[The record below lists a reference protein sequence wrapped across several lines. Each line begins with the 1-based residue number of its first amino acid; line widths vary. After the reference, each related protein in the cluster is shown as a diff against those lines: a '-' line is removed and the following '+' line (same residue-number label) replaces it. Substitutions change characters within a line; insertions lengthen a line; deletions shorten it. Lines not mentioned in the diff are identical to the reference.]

1 MEFPRKG
8 ELDPQAGVDL
18 ARSIQVS
25 HADIPILLQSRDPK
39 NQVWAD
45 QLKVSFLLKGS
56 PTLLKD
62 LGKFMKENFS
72 FGDFVFSLA
81 DGTEVGRAK
90 DLRGLEKLLH
100 TVPDESILF
109 HGERNHFS
117 NWLKARTEFLLAYKL
132 RPRRVSDY
140 TSVADVRQYLIRSV
154 QELRVS
160 QQRGSIV
167 DFDRETFDPSSSF
180 ARIGGGS
187 LGGKGRGLAFVNSMI
202 YTYLL
207 EDRFDRT
214 KVRVPAAV
222 VVGTD
227 VFDQFMLDNNLWD
240 TALMSTDDD
249 EIERLFLAA
258 EFSDDVVGAL
268 RSYLELAG
276 YPVAVRSSSLLE
288 DSQYQPFAGI
298 YRTCMLPNNNRDPE
312 VRLEQLQ
319 TAVKEVYASTF
330 SRCAKAYIK
339 ATPYRLEE
347 EKMAVVIQK
356 LVGSRYSNRFYPHF
370 AGVASTHNYYPI
382 EPIKSSDGIAAV
394 ALGLGGL
401 VMDGGRSVRFSPRFP
416 RHLIQFASV
425 EETLAAAQNSFYAV
439 ELPDPSEGTALFR
452 EIELD
457 LERADKDGTLVPL
470 ASTYSIENHAI
481 YDGVSREGT
490 RIVTMAPVLKQGLF
504 PLADILNL
512 VLKFATRGMSAPVE
526 IEFAVNLAT
535 KAEEQHEFCLLQMRP
550 MVIAH
555 EWEGF
560 SIPETDESKMVCR
573 SSQVLGDGVVSD
585 IHDLVYV
592 DMEEYER
599 SSSRD
604 VAAEIGRFNAEL
616 GAVGLPYILVGVG
629 RWGSSDPWLGI
640 PVKWN
645 QISGARVLVEA
656 SFKDLRVEP
665 SQGTHFFQNLISFR
679 IGYFTID
686 TVARD
691 DFLDWDWLRSQQ
703 PVTKRKFTR
712 HLSFD
717 TPIKVQMNGR
727 SNQGVILKPV
737 AETGR

>member
-1 MEFPRKG
+1 
-8 ELDPQAGVDL
+8 
-18 ARSIQVS
+18 
-25 HADIPILLQSRDPK
+25 
-39 NQVWAD
+39 
-45 QLKVSFLLKGS
+45 
-56 PTLLKD
+56 
-62 LGKFMKENFS
+62 
-72 FGDFVFSLA
+72 
-81 DGTEVGRAK
+81 
-90 DLRGLEKLLH
+90 
-100 TVPDESILF
+100 
-109 HGERNHFS
+109 
-117 NWLKARTEFLLAYKL
+117 
-132 RPRRVSDY
+132 
-140 TSVADVRQYLIRSV
+140 
-154 QELRVS
+154 
-160 QQRGSIV
+160 
-167 DFDRETFDPSSSF
+167 
-180 ARIGGGS
+180 
-187 LGGKGRGLAFVNSMI
+187 
-202 YTYLL
+202 
-207 EDRFDRT
+207 
-214 KVRVPAAV
+214 
-222 VVGTD
+222 
-227 VFDQFMLDNNLWD
+227 
-240 TALMSTDDD
+240 
-249 EIERLFLAA
+249 
-258 EFSDDVVGAL
+258 
-268 RSYLELAG
+268 
-276 YPVAVRSSSLLE
+276 
-288 DSQYQPFAGI
+288 
-298 YRTCMLPNNNRDPE
+298 
-312 VRLEQLQ
+312 
-319 TAVKEVYASTF
+319 
-330 SRCAKAYIK
+330 
-339 ATPYRLEE
+339 
-347 EKMAVVIQK
+347 
-356 LVGSRYSNRFYPHF
+356 
-370 AGVASTHNYYPI
+370 
-382 EPIKSSDGIAAV
+382 
-394 ALGLGGL
+394 
-401 VMDGGRSVRFSPRFP
+401 
-416 RHLIQFASV
+416 
-425 EETLAAAQNSFYAV
+425 
-439 ELPDPSEGTALFR
+439 
-452 EIELD
+452 
-457 LERADKDGTLVPL
+457 
-470 ASTYSIENHAI
+470 
-481 YDGVSREGT
+481 
-490 RIVTMAPVLKQGLF
+490 
-504 PLADILNL
+504 
-512 VLKFATRGMSAPVE
+512 MSAPVE